1 MDVEILKRPGA
12 LLPLVMSGAALAIVL
27 GHIATGGVARQPD
40 EGTEAHLWQLLMAGQ
55 LPVIA
60 FFALTWLPRRP
71 GPAILVLLLQVVA
84 ALAAAA
90 PVFLLR
96 W

>member
-1 MDVEILKRPGA
+1 MDLATLKRPSA
-12 LLPLVMSGAALAIVL
+12 LLPFAMSGAALAIVL
-27 GHIATGGVARQPD
+27 IHIVVAGIARQPD
-40 EGTEAHLWQLLMAGQ
+40 EGIEAHLWQLLMVGQ

-60 FFALTWLPRRP
+60 FFAVTSLPRCP
-71 GPAILVLLLQVVA
+71 KPALLVVALQAVA
-84 ALAAAA
+84 ALAALA

>member
-1 MDVEILKRPGA
+1 MDLATLKRPSA
-12 LLPLVMSGAALAIVL
+12 LLPFAMSGAALAIVL
-27 GHIATGGVARQPD
+27 VHIVVAGIARQPD
-40 EGTEAHLWQLLMAGQ
+40 EGTEAHLWQLLMVGQ

-60 FFALTWLPRRP
+60 FFAATSLPRCP
-71 GPAILVLLLQVVA
+71 GPALLVLALQAVA
-84 ALAAAA
+84 AFAAFA

>member
-1 MDVEILKRPGA
+1 MDTPMLKRPSA
-12 LLPLVMSGAALAIVL
+12 LLPIAMSLVALGIVL
-27 GHIATGGVARQPD
+27 GHIVVAGIARQPD
-40 EGTEAHLWQLLMAGQ
+40 EGTEAYLWQMLMAGQ

-60 FFALTWLPRRP
+60 FFALTWVPRQTRS
-71 GPAILVLLLQVVA
+71 ALLVLGLQLAA
-84 ALAAAA
+84 ALTAAA

>member
-1 MDVEILKRPGA
+1 MNSSMLKQSSA

-27 GHIATGGVARQPD
+27 GHIALAGIARQPD
-40 EGTEAHLWQLLMAGQ
+40 EGAEAHLWQLLMAGQ
-55 LPVIA
+55 LPIVA
-60 FFALTWLPRRP
+60 FFAVTSLPQRP
-71 GPAILVLLLQVVA
+71 RSAITVLALQAVA
-84 ALAAAA
+84 ALAALA